1 MAAWMNLLR
10 KEWILAQKFTV
21 GGLLIMTVA
30 LLIGIGCSVYY
41 PYGISSLLF
50 FIGCIT
56 FLLLHVFIYL
66 IVSFASERNSQTL
79 WMQTPLPGWSLI
91 AAKVAAAILSMVIL
105 MAAAF
110 IMSAILL
117 HFDGDPDFSSL
128 LNDESL
134 GLTEAD
140 RADLLTGEE
149 ILRYMNEHYFE
160 LLLVLIPLL
169 VSGAALLGSI
179 YLIYYFIYRWVRRWI
194 GGWSVF
200 AGMAAV
206 TVILTVYDWIFQ
218 SRMIQWFEWG
228 SVRVSDTA
236 LELNG
241 TSFQIYLETMSLGQ
255 LLFNFILVG
264 LVVFI
269 CGWILDRKVEV

>member
-10 KEWILAQKFTV
+10 KEWRLAQKFTV

-105 MAAAF
+105 
-110 IMSAILL
+110 
-117 HFDGDPDFSSL
+117 
-128 LNDESL
+128 
-134 GLTEAD
+134 
-140 RADLLTGEE
+140 
-149 ILRYMNEHYFE
+149 
-160 LLLVLIPLL
+160 
-169 VSGAALLGSI
+169 
-179 YLIYYFIYRWVRRWI
+179 
-194 GGWSVF
+194 
-200 AGMAAV
+200 
-206 TVILTVYDWIFQ
+206 TVYDWIFQ